1 MLALCQAPPPLP
13 YWASQYEAAS
23 VAMETSFRRK
33 RARKSFGLSLDPL
46 KKRLSERGGWEE
58 GGRKRRETEGKKTPA
73 KERKTEGLD
82 RRERQIR

>member
-13 YWASQYEAAS
+13 YWASQCDAAS
-23 VAMETSFRRK
+23 VAMESGFRRK

-46 KKRLSERGGWEE
+46 KKRLNERGGWEE
-58 GGRKRRETEGKKTPA
+58 GRRKRRETEEKNISKG
-73 KERKTEGLD
+73 ERKTEGLD